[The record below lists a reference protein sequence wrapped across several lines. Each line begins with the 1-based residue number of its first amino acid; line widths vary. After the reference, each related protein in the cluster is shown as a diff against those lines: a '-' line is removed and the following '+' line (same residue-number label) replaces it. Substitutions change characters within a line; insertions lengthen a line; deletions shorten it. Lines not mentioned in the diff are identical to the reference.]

1 MVGSN
6 VQVNGMINDQ
16 LFLAFMK
23 QLGAVRANDEDLIL
37 ELMTQGGDADTA
49 KRMAL
54 EIRVF
59 QRYSGKSAYVVG
71 KTAVMSAGVTIFSAF
86 ECADRF
92 LSPDTTLLIHERHIE
107 KTITLQGPIK
117 SCRQVIREE
126 LAALETAERVERED
140 FEHFVRGSGMSAED
154 LFERAKENCYLTAQE
169 ALDLR
174 LIARI
179 ID

>member
-1 MVGSN
+1 
-6 VQVNGMINDQ
+6 GMINDQ

-23 QLGAVRANDEDLIL
+23 QLGAVRASDEDLIL

-117 SCRQVIREE
+117 SCRQVISEE

-140 FEHFVRGSGMSAED
+140 FEHFVRGSGMCAE
-154 LFERAKENCYLTAQE
+154 
-169 ALDLR
+169 
-174 LIARI
+174 
-179 ID
+179 

>member
-1 MVGSN
+1 
-6 VQVNGMINDQ
+6 
-16 LFLAFMK
+16 
-23 QLGAVRANDEDLIL
+23 
-37 ELMTQGGDADTA
+37 
-49 KRMAL
+49 MAL

-126 LAALETAERVERED
+126 LAAQETAARVEGED
-140 FEHFVRGSGMSAED
+140 FEHFVRGSGRRGPFRAGEGELLSNGAGGARSSAD
-154 LFERAKENCYLTAQE
+154 CAHHRLKER
-169 ALDLR
+169 LR
-174 LIARI
+174 SASNLRNSL
-179 ID
+179 